1 MNNWFTVKVKY
12 TKTLENGT
20 NKRVSEP
27 YLLSAISFTDA
38 EARIFE
44 ELGQVIRG
52 EFDVV
57 SIGRTEIHD
66 IFAYDDAF
74 TWWKCKVTFDSAEQ
88 GSEKPKKVSQNYLV
102 SANDARE
109 AYERINE
116 SLSTMLVEFSIPSII
131 FSPIVDIF
139 PPSENLDREISRRPI
154 EDFQVEENPAPRGVV
169 FQASGSDVDDE
180 EIDDLEDFEVDEDED
195 DDLEGEVSDEY
206 AE

>member
-66 IFAYDDAF
+66 IFAYDDSF
-74 TWWKCKVTFDSAEQ
+74 TWWKCKVTYDATEQ
-88 GSEKPKKVSQNYLV
+88 GAEKQKKVSQNYLV

-109 AYERINE
+109 AYERIKE
-116 SLSTMLVEFSIPSII
+116 SLSAMLVEFSIPSII

-139 PPSENLDREISRRPI
+139 PPAENLDREISRRPM
-154 EDFQVEENPAPRGVV
+154 EEFAVEENPAPRGVV
-169 FQASGSDVDDE
+169 FQAAGSDIDDE
-180 EIDDLEDFEVDEDED
+180 DIEDEEDED
-195 DDLEGEVSDEY
+195 FDGDVLDEFD